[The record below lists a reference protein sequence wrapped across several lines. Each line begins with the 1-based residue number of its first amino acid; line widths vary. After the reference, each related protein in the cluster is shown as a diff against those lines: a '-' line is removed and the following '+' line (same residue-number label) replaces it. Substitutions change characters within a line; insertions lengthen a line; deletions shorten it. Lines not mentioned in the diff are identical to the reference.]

1 MIDQFTFVLALIC
14 IGLACYGLGHQRG
27 FEKGL
32 KIGQEIAR
40 ENVSRMTIRK
50 TSPEERTR

>member
-1 MIDQFTFVLALIC
+1 VIDQFTFVLALIC